1 MKRITASLLAAL
13 MLLSLIACG
22 ARGTWQ
28 EQYDLG
34 MRYLDEGNYQEAVIA
49 FEAAIRIDPKRPEAY
64 LGAAEAYLGLG
75 NTAEAI
81 DILKRGQEQTDDQT
95 IQERLE
101 QLLTLQDSG
110 ALSSYGV
117 YSYDEQ
123 GREIRREFY
132 NADSSRMKAWESE
145 YDAVSGERVK
155 YIT

>member
-132 NADSSRMKAWESE
+132 NGS
-145 YDAVSGERVK
+145 VK
-155 YIT
+155 